1 MKEYIKEFIN
11 NVLLKNGISV
21 MIPEN
26 EASNYA
32 FFFIGPQMLY
42 FQEDYF
48 NGQIRFSTV
57 HKPCKKYGTG
67 FSLSNPYE
75 GPAIETVD
83 IQYLSN
89 LPKLYS
95 QIWKNKKVEKY
106 SSFNDYLNSPT
117 NQILKYKIL
126 EGNNNFLINFEGR
139 SNKAI
144 GKFYNFKRTV
154 NAADANKAILKLYN
168 SFEHIRVNS
177 ISQLT

>member
-21 MIPEN
+21 MLPEN

-32 FFFIGPQMLY
+32 FFFIGPQMFY
-42 FQEDYF
+42 FQKDYF

-67 FSLSNPYE
+67 FSLNDPYK

-83 IQYLSN
+83 IEYINN
-89 LPKLYS
+89 LRKLYFD
-95 QIWKNKKVEKY
+95 IWRNKNVEQYK
-106 SSFNDYLNSPT
+106 SFNEYLNSPI

-144 GKFYNFKRTV
+144 GITKNYLRTV
-154 NAADANKAILKLYN
+154 NAQDANKAILKLYN
-168 SFEHIRVNS
+168 NFEHIRVNS